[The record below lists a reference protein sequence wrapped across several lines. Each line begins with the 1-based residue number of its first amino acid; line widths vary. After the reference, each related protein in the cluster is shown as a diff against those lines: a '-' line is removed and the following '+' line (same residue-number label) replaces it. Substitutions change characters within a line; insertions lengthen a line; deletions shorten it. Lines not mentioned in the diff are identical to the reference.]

1 MRRIAILFALIG
13 LISPAQLFTG
23 QRIAATATRI
33 VNTIHRVR
41 RFLDRQMRILP
52 RYGVNLL
59 HN

>member
-1 MRRIAILFALIG
+1 MRRIAILFALIA

-23 QRIAATATRI
+23 RGIAGAASRI
-33 VNTIHRVR
+33 VGTIGRVR
-41 RFLDRQMRILP
+41 RFLDRQMKMLP